1 MKVFYGGKFI
11 EKSKLEEVGIFYPIK
26 LEYYKSID
34 SETNK
39 NGSYFGISIVKTEYK
54 KDDVIIETKDLRNIT
69 QSEIAVDNLLNL
81 FKENEVTPVNAQEIM
96 YDLRKNILI

>member
-26 LEYYKSID
+26 LEYYTSID
-34 SETNK
+34 SEISN

-54 KDDVIIETKDLRNIT
+54 KDNVIVETKDIRNIT